1 MSNESKWLTAIG
13 GIVAAVVPLLVVYGL
28 MTQEQAT
35 LWENLVLA
43 IAAAVVPIVV
53 TSLVRNYN
61 DNDTAARVAL
71 MENETARLMAS
82 TPPRV
87 VRTFTGPYD
96 VTVRSAST
104 GGTPV

>member
-71 MENETARLMAS
+71 MENETARLMG
-82 TPPRV
+82 PRQ
-87 VRTFTGPYD
+87 
-96 VTVRSAST
+96 
-104 GGTPV
+104 

>member
-1 MSNESKWLTAIG
+1 MSNESKSLTAIG

-71 MENETARLMAS
+71 MENETARIMA
-82 TPPRV
+82 
-87 VRTFTGPYD
+87 GQ
-96 VTVRSAST
+96 
-104 GGTPV
+104 

>member
-61 DNDTAARVAL
+61 DNATAARVAL
-71 MENETARLMAS
+71 MENETARIMA
-82 TPPRV
+82 
-87 VRTFTGPYD
+87 GQ
-96 VTVRSAST
+96 
-104 GGTPV
+104 

>member
-1 MSNESKWLTAIG
+1 M
-13 GIVAAVVPLLVVYGL
+13 
-28 MTQEQAT
+28 
-35 LWENLVLA
+35 LA

-53 TSLVRNYN
+53 TLIVRNYN

-82 TPPRV
+82 QPPRE
-87 VRTFTGPYD
+87 VRTYSSPFG
-96 VTVRSAST
+96 VTVSSAST